1 MRLPRDVWTTT
12 RIRPR
17 ASIPSV
23 TYRGPPLHVGIGD
36 GYGEGVSKRLLGV
49 GKADLVVGE
58 VGLSIDRIELD
69 VQLAQYA

>member
-1 MRLPRDVWTTT
+1 MCGRLPGSDRGHPYRAL
-12 RIRPR
+12 RI
-17 ASIPSV
+17 AV
-23 TYRGPPLHVGIGD
+23 PPLHVEIGD